1 MKKTAILL
9 ATGLMMAVMPSCSDS
24 DLDIENGNS
33 LNTSNFWKTE
43 EDAEKGLVAVYN
55 MFYRQGTW
63 TRNIYTQLNGMAD
76 DGVSYAGWSELAEY
90 SKFIFTD
97 YNFSEFNTKSYKEHY
112 IAVNRANQVLD
123 HIDAI
128 PFANEK
134 HRLDLKAQAQFLR
147 AFYYYYLTN
156 IWVEHS
162 GVSQNLVGIGLS
174 RTGESRQDVHSH

>member
-134 HRLDLKAQAQFLR
+134 HRLDLKAQAPVF
-147 AFYYYYLTN
+147 
-156 IWVEHS
+156 S
-162 GVSQNLVGIGLS
+162 GRFI
-174 RTGESRQDVHSH
+174 TTI

>member
-1 MKKTAILL
+1 MMKKTAILL

-90 SKFIFTD
+90 S
-97 YNFSEFNTKSYKEHY
+97 
-112 IAVNRANQVLD
+112 
-123 HIDAI
+123 
-128 PFANEK
+128 
-134 HRLDLKAQAQFLR
+134 
-147 AFYYYYLTN
+147 
-156 IWVEHS
+156 
-162 GVSQNLVGIGLS
+162 
-174 RTGESRQDVHSH
+174 